1 MRICNNKDGFPD
13 CCGGCYKDGICISKC
28 KCEDSISVNEDLIKQ
43 LIIVTGKPSLLLD
56 RKSTRLNSSHSAKS
70 RMPSSA

>member
-43 LIIVTGKPSLLLD
+43 LMIESGRHNKMMNKFKEILEAEKDS
-56 RKSTRLNSSHSAKS
+56 
-70 RMPSSA
+70 